1 MSNREEATDST
12 IILLNGTGSAGKSSI
27 ARELQALLVEPY
39 LHLGMDVFYEQVCPP
54 KYLFRM
60 LGPDEAPRLDAP
72 EAVLFL
78 PTEGDGA
85 AGTGIV
91 VPEFGRRLI
100 SGMHR
105 AVATLAAAGNDV
117 IVDHV
122 LWVPEWLRECVA
134 LWSPYRVL
142 FVGVHCPLPELERRE
157 WARPERS
164 AKGVVRWQFSRVHA
178 HGRYDLEVDTATAT
192 PCECAL
198 RIVERLQSGLPPAAF
213 AELARKEMFTAETQ
227 RTGERAQSE

>member
-1 MSNREEATDST
+1 MAASST
-12 IILLNGTGSAGKSSI
+12 IILLNGTGSAGKTSI
-27 ARELQALLVEPY
+27 ARELQGLLVEPY

-54 KYLFRM
+54 KYLFRV
-60 LGPDEAPRLDAP
+60 LEPGEVPRPDAP

-78 PTEGDGA
+78 PAEGDGA
-85 AGTGIV
+85 AGTAIV

-105 AVATLAAAGNDV
+105 TVATLAAAGDDM

-122 LWVPEWLRECVA
+122 LWIPEWLRECVA
-134 LWSPYRVL
+134 LWAQHRVL

-164 AKGVVRWQFSRVHA
+164 AKGVVRWQFARVHA

-192 PCECAL
+192 PRECAQ
-198 RIVERLQSGLPPAAF
+198 RIIACLHAGPPPTAF
-213 AELARKEMFTAETQ
+213 ADLARRFAAE
-227 RTGERAQSE
+227 